1 MTLALMPR
9 RYATRTGQIAVRYRI
24 VVRGTSEHLPV
35 GPLECMTVEAE
46 GENSVLVG
54 DIVDQAQLQG
64 VLKWLS
70 DLGIEIVSVNPA
82 EAPADAP

>member
-1 MTLALMPR
+1 MPR

-24 VVRGTSEHLPV
+24 VVRGTSEQLPV
-35 GPLECMTVEAE
+35 GPLESMSVEAE
-46 GENSVLVG
+46 GENSVLEG

-82 EAPADAP
+82 ETPGDAP

>member
-9 RYATRTGQIAVRYRI
+9 RYATRTGQTAIRYRI
-24 VVRGTSEHLPV
+24 VVRGTSEQLPV
-35 GPLECMTVEAE
+35 GPLECMSVEAE
-46 GENSVLVG
+46 GENSILVG

-64 VLKWLS
+64 VLRWLS

-82 EAPADAP
+82 EAQADAP

>member
-9 RYATRTGQIAVRYRI
+9 RYATRAGQTAIRYRI
-24 VVRGTSEHLPV
+24 VVRGTSEQLPV
-35 GPLECMTVEAE
+35 GPLECMSVEAE
-46 GENSVLVG
+46 GENSILVG

>member
-1 MTLALMPR
+1 MPKH
-9 RYATRTGQIAVRYRI
+9 YAARTGHTAVRYRI
-24 VVRGTSEHLPV
+24 VVRGTSEQLPV
-35 GPLECMTVEAE
+35 GPLEGMSVEAE

-70 DLGIEIVSVNPA
+70 DLGIEIVSVNPVGG
-82 EAPADAP
+82 PADEG

>member
-1 MTLALMPR
+1 MTLTWMSKH
-9 RYATRTGQIAVRYRI
+9 YAARTGQTAVRYRI
-24 VVRGTSEHLPV
+24 VVRGTSEQLPV
-35 GPLECMTVEAE
+35 GPLECMSVEAE

-70 DLGIEIVSVNPA
+70 DLGIEIVSVNPVG
-82 EAPADAP
+82 APANKS